1 MANLKAAGFSPSLE
15 KRNEMWAVTVL
26 AGTDTNRTIAE
37 LRAAGFES
45 FPLK

>member
-1 MANLKAAGFSPSLE
+1 ME
-15 KRNEMWAVTVL
+15 KRNELWAVIVP